1 MGKRS
6 DYKLA
11 LGIFQGLQICY
22 KTGLSFLPNRSWV
35 CSLSVWQSQSTD
47 TRLW

>member
-22 KTGLSFLPNRSWV
+22 KTGLWFLPNRSWV

-47 TRLW
+47 TRL